1 MEAHIRRNIQIISAD
16 MAGDTV
22 MMGIELDAYY
32 GLNAI
37 GTRIWHLLEKDMTV
51 QEICTILRSAYD
63 VSDAQ
68 CQDDVRRFL
77 QELLDYHPIEVS

>member
-1 MEAHIRRNIQIISAD
+1 MIS
-16 MAGDTV
+16 
-22 MMGIELDAYY
+22 IELDAYY

-37 GTRIWHLLEKDMTV
+37 GTRVWHLLDTAMTV

-77 QELLDYHPIEVS
+77 QELLDYHLIEVS

>member
-1 MEAHIRRNIQIISAD
+1 MDAHMYRNREIIYAD
-16 MAGDTV
+16 MAGATV

-51 QEICTILRSAYD
+51 QEICTRLRSAYD

-68 CQDDVRRFL
+68 CQDDALRFL
-77 QELLDYHPIEVS
+77 QELFDYPYNDI